1 MTEARVTFEAVS
13 FSALPGW
20 EEDEHSAAF
29 GAFLKSGERLAKAA
43 DDGSLPDLDRWAR
56 LLGIIRSALDLPG
69 QANDARAFFETH
81 FVPHRV
87 VHARSHGLLTG
98 YYEPVLA
105 GSRVPN
111 GRYHVPV
118 YRRPPDLVNLM
129 DESMRGAAG
138 KALTHA
144 RRTEDG
150 RHLPYYTRSEIESG
164 ALSGRNLELLY
175 LEDPVDAFFMHIQGS
190 GLVTLPDGSHVRVSY
205 DGKNGH
211 PYTSIGR
218 YLVDSGLFRADEV
231 SLETL
236 KQWLRADPERG
247 RQVMWQNASYIF
259 FRELSGADAQS
270 ALGVMGI
277 PLTAG
282 RSLAV
287 DASVHLIGT
296 PIYVVAPDLARAGE
310 RGTFRRLMIAQDV
323 GSAITGPERGDIY
336 FGSGSEAGDQAGR
349 TRHAGSFFVLLPRDA
364 ESKA

>member
-1 MTEARVTFEAVS
+1 MTEARVTFQAVP

-20 EEDEHSAAF
+20 EEDDHVAAF
-29 GAFLKSGERLAKAA
+29 EAFLKSGERLAKAA
-43 DDGSLPDLDRWAR
+43 DDGSLPDRDRWAC
-56 LLGIIRSALDLPG
+56 LLGIIRKALDLPG
-69 QANDARAFFETH
+69 LANDARAFFETH

-105 GSRVPN
+105 GSRLPD
-111 GRYHVPV
+111 GRYHVPI

-138 KALTHA
+138 EALTHA
-144 RRTEDG
+144 RRAENG
-150 RHLPYYTRSEIESG
+150 RLLPYFTRSEIESG
-164 ALSGRNLELLY
+164 ALSGRDLELIY
-175 LEDPVDAFFMHIQGS
+175 LEDRVDAFFMHIQGS
-190 GLVTLPDGSHVRVSY
+190 GLITLPDGSHIRVSY

-259 FRELSGADAQS
+259 FRELSGSEAQS

-277 PLTAG
+277 PLTPG

-296 PIYVVAPDLARAGE
+296 PIYVEAPDLTPAADG
-310 RGTFRRLMIAQDV
+310 GAFQRLMIAQDV

-349 TRHAGSFFVLLPRDA
+349 TRHSGSFFVLLPRDA
-364 ESKA
+364 ETKA